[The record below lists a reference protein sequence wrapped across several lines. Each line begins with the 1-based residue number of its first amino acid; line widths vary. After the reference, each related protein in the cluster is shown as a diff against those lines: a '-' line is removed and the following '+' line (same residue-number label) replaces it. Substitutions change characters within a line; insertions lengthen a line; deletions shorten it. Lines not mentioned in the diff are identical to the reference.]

1 MTTEQL
7 RARWIDLALTHE
19 LAFLA
24 LEQPIPEAEIRDALR
39 RNGQT
44 AMTARAAFREYWAAR
59 MADDV
64 RAATEP
70 E

>member
-44 AMTARAAFREYWAAR
+44 AMTARAAFREYWAAKTEG
-59 MADDV
+59 
-64 RAATEP
+64 RAETEP
-70 E
+70 EPE